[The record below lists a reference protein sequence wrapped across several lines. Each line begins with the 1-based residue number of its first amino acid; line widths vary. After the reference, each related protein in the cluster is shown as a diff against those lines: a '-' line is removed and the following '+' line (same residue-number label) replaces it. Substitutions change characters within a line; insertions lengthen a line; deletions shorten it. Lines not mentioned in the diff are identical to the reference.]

1 MPAVVRLDG
10 RSLTIEDLI
19 ALASGRSSLVVDP
32 AALALVGS
40 RHEALLEA
48 QARGAVYG
56 ANTGVGANRHERTV
70 SASAADGGGSH
81 ALRLLR
87 SHCAGVG
94 PIEDDRTARATM
106 VTRLNQILAGGSGIS
121 RRLAETLADALRDG
135 AVPTM
140 HSWGA
145 IGTADLAAL
154 AELGL
159 TLAGE
164 RPWRSGRGPVTTI
177 DATDALPM
185 ISSSALTVAIAA
197 LALDRMRSQLR
208 ASVVVGAL
216 TFLALRGNPEAYD
229 EAVHTAR
236 AHPGQAEVAAE
247 LRSLVAGCA
256 SPVRIQDPFGLRV
269 LPQVTAPALD
279 AARGLHEAVI
289 GELNAAVENPLV
301 TADGVRHHGQFHTA
315 TLASR
320 LDAVRGAFLPVLS
333 LSAARLGLLMR
344 PDMTGL
350 RAFLAAGPPGS
361 SGLMIT
367 EYVVQDLLTEIRVGM
382 QPTAAGTLTIS
393 LGLEEHA
400 SFATQGARSLRAMTR
415 LAPTLLAAELVA
427 AVRALRMAPGRLAGG
442 TAREAFD
449 LAAEALDASMA
460 DRPLGDDLT
469 RAAGLLPVFGDL

>member
-1 MPAVVRLDG
+1 MRVNVRLDG
-10 RSLTIEDLI
+10 RSLTIDDLI
-19 ALASGRSSLVVDP
+19 AVAAGRAEVTADP
-32 AALALVGS
+32 AAVALVDE
-40 RHEALLEA
+40 RHAQLLEA
-48 QARGAVYG
+48 RARGAVYG
-56 ANTGVGANRHERTV
+56 ANTGVGANRHERTD
-70 SASAADGGGSH
+70 SADEGSH
-81 ALRLLR
+81 GLRLLR
-87 SHCAGVG
+87 SHCAGAG
-94 PIEDDRTARATM
+94 PVEDDLTARATM

-121 RRLAETLADALRDG
+121 GRIPAALLAAVRDG
-135 AVPTM
+135 AVPTL
-140 HSWGA
+140 HPWGA

-185 ISSSALTVAIAA
+185 ISSSALTVTTAA

-229 EAVHTAR
+229 ETVHAAR

-247 LRSLVAGCA
+247 LRALVAGCA
-256 SPVRIQDPFGLRV
+256 APARIQDPFGLRV
-269 LPQVTAPALD
+269 LPQVTAPALA
-279 AARGLHEAVI
+279 AARGLHEVLI

-315 TLASR
+315 TLATH

-350 RAFLAAGPPGS
+350 RAFLAAGPAGS
-361 SGLMIT
+361 SGLMIS
-367 EYVVQDLLTEIRVGM
+367 EYVAQDLLTEIRVGM

-400 SFATQGARSLRAMTR
+400 SFATQGARSLRTMTQ

-427 AVRALRMAPGRLAGG
+427 AVRALRLAPGRLTGG

-449 LAAEALDASMA
+449 LAAKALDASTD
-460 DRPLGDDLT
+460 DRPLGDDLA
-469 RAAGLLPVFGDL
+469 RAADLLPQLGDL